1 MSQPPSRA
9 GGGRPAASASPASD
23 AAAAMEVTP
32 VGGSGASS
40 GGAPKAAANGSA
52 GGAGGGGE
60 GGISPSTSVAPSLT
74 PLGLAKGELTRLLIQ
89 ELEALHFPIAARA
102 LEQESGV
109 EAHCTALARLRAA
122 VLDGRWADLLPPD
135 GEVWTA
141 IAPLFASEE
150 AARDARFLV
159 ARQQFL
165 ELLEAGRRKEAL
177 ACLRGQVRPAARA
190 PADLHR
196 LPLLYLCR
204 SVAEVRER
212 AAWAGAGL
220 LSRHALLAA
229 LRPLLPAGAL
239 LPELRLET
247 LLAREVLR
255 QRSASLWPY
264 VASPH
269 SCFLEDAVFEADTLP
284 TVPAAVVAPRAGELW
299 YLSFSPSGARLATT
313 AKNKAVSIWN
323 VPAILARAAA
333 IRGGGERLAA
343 APDEGDAPM
352 IVDDADGV
360 GGGNARADSAAA
372 MEIAE
377 GRGGGPAPAAA
388 TSRGAPSGVR
398 GVPASTAA
406 APAGGGSAAATGAGG
421 DVALADAAAAAAA
434 VAAAVDALDAND
446 GGAGAEEDEEEEEE
460 DDSEDDSESGDEEEV
475 EALERGRR
483 GDRFAYDSPHR
494 FTDDDSREEEFED
507 LMMLPGGGG
516 GVFNGGPGGGGASNG
531 GPGGGAS
538 VPSSSREPLGS
549 ADLADLAS
557 RLPVVTPD
565 DDGVLEATLPHDDPA
580 SVVAWAPDEATLL
593 TAGGD
598 AVVRLWDVATGALVR
613 SYVGHDGMVT
623 AAAWLPSGTQ
633 FASGGMDGHVL
644 VWDVATGALVHTLP
658 HQERVSDVAVS
669 ANGRWVVASFA
680 DKMVRIYAATAV
692 AAAPPLL
699 TAAAAARE
707 EAEASRRRAVASGA
721 PGRAASAGAAGQA
734 GGASSGGGSG
744 GGSSTP
750 AAAAGGGGAA
760 VGGPS
765 GGDGRGTGG
774 APAAAGG
781 ASGTAAGDGSGR
793 GRGAAGRATVRLAGA
808 AAAAPGAA
816 AAAGAA
822 PAPAARAGAAAGGAA
837 PAASPPPSAA
847 AAAATATGRTETA
860 THTLRLNSNV
870 TSISLSADGTTLLA
884 NTALQPGGSV
894 QEWDIA
900 SGVLTRTFEG
910 QQQSRYV
917 IRSAFGGHR
926 DGWVVSGS
934 EDSTVLLWHRETT
947 RLVGRLYG
955 HSGSVNC
962 AAWSP
967 AHDALVASASDDG
980 TLWLWTSKRAVDAA
994 VGVGGVTPVPVT
1006 AFERAA
1012 DLNPLGGGGRRGGGG
1027 DGGEGAA
1034 GGGRGGDATGTA
1046 GAQSQL
1052 VGLPTTATASA
1063 GSSRRAVGTS
1073 GRRRPLWGASRGY
1086 GASVADVMA
1095 RARAAAGASVT
1106 SRFVLP

>member
-1 MSQPPSRA
+1 
-9 GGGRPAASASPASD
+9 
-23 AAAAMEVTP
+23 
-32 VGGSGASS
+32 
-40 GGAPKAAANGSA
+40 
-52 GGAGGGGE
+52 
-60 GGISPSTSVAPSLT
+60 
-74 PLGLAKGELTRLLIQ
+74 
-89 ELEALHFPIAARA
+89 
-102 LEQESGV
+102 
-109 EAHCTALARLRAA
+109 
-122 VLDGRWADLLPPD
+122 
-135 GEVWTA
+135 
-141 IAPLFASEE
+141 
-150 AARDARFLV
+150 
-159 ARQQFL
+159 
-165 ELLEAGRRKEAL
+165 
-177 ACLRGQVRPAARA
+177 
-190 PADLHR
+190 
-196 LPLLYLCR
+196 
-204 SVAEVRER
+204 
-212 AAWAGAGL
+212 
-220 LSRHALLAA
+220 
-229 LRPLLPAGAL
+229 
-239 LPELRLET
+239 
-247 LLAREVLR
+247 
-255 QRSASLWPY
+255 
-264 VASPH
+264 
-269 SCFLEDAVFEADTLP
+269 
-284 TVPAAVVAPRAGELW
+284 
-299 YLSFSPSGARLATT
+299 
-313 AKNKAVSIWN
+313 
-323 VPAILARAAA
+323 
-333 IRGGGERLAA
+333 
-343 APDEGDAPM
+343 
-352 IVDDADGV
+352 
-360 GGGNARADSAAA
+360 
-372 MEIAE
+372 
-377 GRGGGPAPAAA
+377 
-388 TSRGAPSGVR
+388 
-398 GVPASTAA
+398 
-406 APAGGGSAAATGAGG
+406 
-421 DVALADAAAAAAA
+421 
-434 VAAAVDALDAND
+434 
-446 GGAGAEEDEEEEEE
+446 
-460 DDSEDDSESGDEEEV
+460 
-475 EALERGRR
+475 
-483 GDRFAYDSPHR
+483 
-494 FTDDDSREEEFED
+494 
-507 LMMLPGGGG
+507 MMLPGGGG

-680 DKMVRIYAATAV
+680 DKM
-692 AAAPPLL
+692 
-699 TAAAAARE
+699 
-707 EAEASRRRAVASGA
+707 
-721 PGRAASAGAAGQA
+721 
-734 GGASSGGGSG
+734 
-744 GGSSTP
+744 
-750 AAAAGGGGAA
+750 
-760 VGGPS
+760 
-765 GGDGRGTGG
+765 
-774 APAAAGG
+774 
-781 ASGTAAGDGSGR
+781 
-793 GRGAAGRATVRLAGA
+793 
-808 AAAAPGAA
+808 
-816 AAAGAA
+816 
-822 PAPAARAGAAAGGAA
+822 
-837 PAASPPPSAA
+837 
-847 AAAATATGRTETA
+847 
-860 THTLRLNSNV
+860 
-870 TSISLSADGTTLLA
+870 
-884 NTALQPGGSV
+884 PGGSV